1 MLCERVAICFTFEA
15 HLHSLAHHA
24 EPYSGTQMSTQGKPP
39 SSFSTPSTLA
49 SRGIQPRFSELGQS
63 CRKLMLNH
71 LADHLTRTFAQID
84 DTLFQCAE
92 QAENNQVQAM
102 FFDSMREVRRL
113 RPQIERHYHLTI
125 STGIADF
132 LDGKLVASQ
141 ATDIAAE
148 ELTLIDNEAYE
159 EALQVTNMAQRV
171 QTRCAQALFA
181 LDKRLALLNNG
192 HPVPDEANPF
202 SPKNIA
208 HALLSALQPSQLPLR
223 IKLVLYGLFD
233 KQLMHGLD
241 VLYDALNSRL
251 IEAGVLPNLKFSA
264 VRTQESSSPA
274 PTSPVET
281 TPPTAAI
288 NLSASPPGDAM
299 QLAEGLDRLLAE
311 YRKQQQAIG
320 PLYGSPSM
328 ASFAPPGARRS
339 YEANE
344 LLDALNHLQQTSAAE
359 LMQHPERPL
368 QVTDLKTELHRQLA
382 SQSEAP
388 QQYRVGSQETDV
400 IDLVGM
406 IFDFILDDEN
416 LPQPYKVALS
426 HLHTPC
432 LKVALLDRAL
442 FSQPSHPARRLINAM
457 AQAGVLYGAQGD
469 SYGLLSKVQWVVRQV
484 VQQFSGDLR
493 LFEALLGDLDEFT
506 RGIKQRVELQERRA
520 VETAKGRDKLL
531 GARHNAAQAI
541 AQALA
546 KRSPPPIIRQFLER
560 TWIDVLVF
568 VQLRHGA
575 DSLEWQRASETAEN
589 LAWSG
594 TLLDAAQRDRLQRL
608 RIEMLDELRNGLML
622 LGGYHEDDIR
632 RLLQDLVACQ
642 HAVQAG
648 QPQLASKLSLPP
660 SPNALGAMLDDE
672 AALLTTSRKRQPTD
686 QRLVSELEKLEFGTW
701 FDFILG
707 GKRQTLKL
715 SWYSPTT
722 HNCMFVDRNGQRAAV
737 KSVEQ
742 LAEELQQGTARR
754 SKPERSAPMVDRALQ
769 AVYRV
774 LQQLTG
780 RTT

>member
-1 MLCERVAICFTFEA
+1 
-15 HLHSLAHHA
+15 
-24 EPYSGTQMSTQGKPP
+24 MSTQGTPPP
-39 SSFSTPSTLA
+39 SPGISSTLA

-63 CRKLMLNH
+63 CRKLVLNH
-71 LADHLTRTFAQID
+71 LADHLTRTFAQVD

-113 RPQIERHYHLTI
+113 RPQIERRYHLSI
-125 STGIADF
+125 SKGIADF

-141 ATDIAAE
+141 PADVPAE
-148 ELTLIDNEAYE
+148 DLALIDNEAYE
-159 EALQVTNMAQRV
+159 EALQVTNMAHRV

-192 HPVPDEANPF
+192 QPVPAEVNPL
-202 SPKNIA
+202 SPKTIA
-208 HALLSALQPSQLPLR
+208 QALLTALQPSELPLR

-233 KQLMHGLD
+233 KQLMQGLD
-241 VLYDALNSRL
+241 ALYEALNTRL
-251 IEAGVLPNLKFSA
+251 IEAGVLPNLKFAPARAAEPSSPSPSSPSA
-264 VRTQESSSPA
+264 SSFTETRRSPA
-274 PTSPVET
+274 PVDLT
-281 TPPTAAI
+281 
-288 NLSASPPGDAM
+288 ASPPADAEH
-299 QLAEGLDRLLAE
+299 LAAGLDRLLAE
-311 YRKQQQAIG
+311 YRKQQHAIG
-320 PLYGSPSM
+320 PLNGSPSM
-328 ASFAPPGARRS
+328 ASFAPQGAKRT
-339 YEANE
+339 YEAGE
-344 LLDALNHLQQTSAAE
+344 LLEALNRLQQASAVE
-359 LMQHPERPL
+359 LTQHPDRPL
-368 QVTDLKTELHRQLA
+368 HVTDLKTDLHRQLA
-382 SQSEAP
+382 SHNEAP
-388 QQYRVGSQETDV
+388 QQHRVGNQETDV

-426 HLHTPC
+426 HLHTPS

-442 FSQPSHPARRLINAM
+442 FGQPHHPARRLINAM
-457 AQAGVLYGAQGD
+457 AQAGVLYGAQD
-469 SYGLLSKVQWVVRQV
+469 DTYGLLAKVQWVVRQI
-484 VQQFSGDLR
+484 VQHFSGDLR
-493 LFEALLGDLDEFT
+493 LFEMLLGEFDEFT

-531 GARHNAAQAI
+531 GARHSAAQAI

-568 VQLRHGA
+568 IQLRHGA
-575 DSLEWQRASETAEN
+575 SSQEWQRACETAEN
-589 LAWSG
+589 LAWSA
-594 TLLDAAQRDRLQRL
+594 TPLDAAQRDRLQRL
-608 RIEMLDELRNGLML
+608 RVDMLDELRNGLML
-622 LGGYHEDDIR
+622 LGGYREDDVR

-660 SPNALGAMLDDE
+660 PPNPLGAMLSDE
-672 AALLTTSRKRQPTD
+672 AALLATSRKGQRHAD
-686 QRLVSELEKLEFGTW
+686 QNLVSELEKLEFGTW

-722 HNCMFVDRNGQRAAV
+722 HNYMFVDRNGQRAAV
-737 KSVEQ
+737 KSVDQ
-742 LAEELQQGTARR
+742 LAEEMQQGTARR
-754 SKPERSAPMVDRALQ
+754 SKPDRSAPMVDRALH

>member
-1 MLCERVAICFTFEA
+1 MTT
-15 HLHSLAHHA
+15 
-24 EPYSGTQMSTQGKPP
+24 PGTPP
-39 SSFSTPSTLA
+39 SSASSSSTLA

-63 CRKLMLNH
+63 CRKLVLNH
-71 LADHLTRTFAQID
+71 LADHLTRTFAQVD

-113 RPQIERHYHLTI
+113 RPQIERSYHLSI
-125 STGIADF
+125 SKGIADF

-141 ATDIAAE
+141 APDVPAE
-148 ELTLIDNEAYE
+148 DLALVDNEAYE

-171 QTRCAQALFA
+171 QTRCTQALFA

-192 HPVPDEANPF
+192 QPVPAEANPL

-208 HALLSALQPSQLPLR
+208 HALLTALQPSELPLR

-233 KQLMHGLD
+233 KQLMQGLD
-241 VLYDALNSRL
+241 ALYDALNVRL
-251 IEAGVLPNLKFSA
+251 IDAGVLPNLRLSA
-264 VRTQESSSPA
+264 VRAQESPA
-274 PTSPVET
+274 PAADGVADSNQ
-281 TPPTAAI
+281 TPAPIDLAA
-288 NLSASPPGDAM
+288 NPPADAEH
-299 QLAEGLDRLLAE
+299 LAAGLDRLLSE
-311 YRKQQQAIG
+311 YRKQQHAIG
-320 PLYGSPSM
+320 LLSGSPSM
-328 ASFAPPGARRS
+328 ASFAPQGAKRT
-339 YEANE
+339 YETGE
-344 LLDALNHLQQTSAAE
+344 LLAALNRLQQASAAE
-359 LMQHPERPL
+359 LTQHPERPL
-368 QVTDLKTELHRQLA
+368 HVSDLKTDLHRQLA
-382 SQSEAP
+382 SHSDAP
-388 QQYRVGSQETDV
+388 QHNRVGNHETDV

-406 IFDFILDDEN
+406 LFDFILDDEN

-442 FSQPSHPARRLINAM
+442 FSQSHHPARRLINAM
-457 AQAGVLYGAQGD
+457 AQAGVLYGAQDD

-484 VQQFSGDLR
+484 VQHFSGDLH
-493 LFEALLGDLDEFT
+493 LFETLLEEFEEFT
-506 RGIKQRVELQERRA
+506 RGIKQRVALQERRA

-531 GARHNAAQAI
+531 AARHSAAQAI

-546 KRSPPPIIRQFLER
+546 KRSPPPLIRQFLER

-568 VQLRHGA
+568 IQLRHGA
-575 DSLEWQRASETAEN
+575 ASPEWQRACETAEQ

-594 TLLDAAQRDRLQRL
+594 TLLDAAQRDRLQGL
-608 RIEMLDELRNGLML
+608 RVDMLEELRNGLML
-622 LGGYHEDDIR
+622 LGGYHQDDIR

-648 QPQLASKLSLPP
+648 QPQLASRLSLPP
-660 SPNALGAMLDDE
+660 SPSPLGAMLDDE
-672 AALLTTSRKRQPTD
+672 AALLATSRNGRRQPTD
-686 QRLVSELEKLEFGTW
+686 QSLVRELEKLEFGTW

-722 HNCMFVDRNGQRAAV
+722 HNYMFVDRNGQRAAV

-742 LAEELQQGTARR
+742 LAEEMQQGTARR
-754 SKPERSAPMVDRALQ
+754 SRPDRSAPMVDRALH

>member
-1 MLCERVAICFTFEA
+1 
-15 HLHSLAHHA
+15 
-24 EPYSGTQMSTQGKPP
+24 MSTQGTPP
-39 SSFSTPSTLA
+39 SSSSTPSTLA
-49 SRGIQPRFSELGQS
+49 SRGIQPRFSALGQS
-63 CRKLMLNH
+63 CRKLVLNH
-71 LADHLTRTFAQID
+71 LADHLTRTFALVD

-113 RPQIERHYHLTI
+113 RPQIERHYHLSI
-125 STGIADF
+125 SKGIADF
-132 LDGKLVASQ
+132 LDGKLVGSQ
-141 ATDIAAE
+141 PTDVPTEDLA
-148 ELTLIDNEAYE
+148 LIDNEAYE
-159 EALQVTNMAQRV
+159 EALQVTNMAQQV

-192 HPVPDEANPF
+192 QPVPAELNPF

-208 HALLSALQPSQLPLR
+208 HALLTALEPSQLPLR

-241 VLYDALNSRL
+241 ALYEALNSRL

-264 VRTQESSSPA
+264 ARNPQSPSPAASSPA
-274 PTSPVET
+274 VN
-281 TPPTAAI
+281 TPPAAAVDLTAT
-288 NLSASPPGDAM
+288 PPGDAT
-299 QLAEGLDRLLAE
+299 QLTEGLDRLLAE
-311 YRKQQQAIG
+311 YRKQQHAIG

-339 YEANE
+339 YEAGE
-344 LLDALNHLQQTSAAE
+344 LLDALNRLQQASAAD
-359 LMQHPERPL
+359 LMQHPDRPL
-368 QVTDLKTELHRQLA
+368 QVTDLKTELHRQLV

-388 QQYRVGSQETDV
+388 QQHRVGSHETDV

-442 FSQPSHPARRLINAM
+442 FSQPHHPARRLINAM
-457 AQAGVLYGAQGD
+457 AQAGVLYGAQED

-493 LFEALLGDLDEFT
+493 LFESLLGEFDEFT

-531 GARHNAAQAI
+531 GARHHAAQAI

-546 KRSPPPIIRQFLER
+546 RRSPPPIIRQFLER

-575 DSLEWQRASETAEN
+575 DSHEWQRASETAEN

-672 AALLTTSRKRQPTD
+672 AALLATARKRQPAD
-686 QRLVSELEKLEFGTW
+686 QRLISQLEKLEFGTW

-754 SKPERSAPMVDRALQ
+754 SKPERAAPMVDRALQ

>member
-1 MLCERVAICFTFEA
+1 
-15 HLHSLAHHA
+15 
-24 EPYSGTQMSTQGKPP
+24 MSTQGTPP
-39 SSFSTPSTLA
+39 SSTSTPSTLA
-49 SRGIQPRFSELGQS
+49 SRGIQPRFGALGQS
-63 CRKLMLNH
+63 CRKLVLNH
-71 LADHLTRTFAQID
+71 LADHLTRTFAQVD

-113 RPQIERHYHLTI
+113 RPQIERHYHLNI
-125 STGIADF
+125 SKGIADF

-141 ATDIAAE
+141 PTDVPTEDLA
-148 ELTLIDNEAYE
+148 LIDNEAYE
-159 EALQVTNMAQRV
+159 EALQVTNMAQQV
-171 QTRCAQALFA
+171 QTRCAQALLA

-192 HPVPDEANPF
+192 QPVPAELNPF

-208 HALLSALQPSQLPLR
+208 HALLTALQPSQLPLR

-241 VLYDALNSRL
+241 ALYEALNGRL

-264 VRTQESSSPA
+264 ARNPQPSLPAASSPA
-274 PTSPVET
+274 ANKPQ
-281 TPPTAAI
+281 AAAVDLAA
-288 NLSASPPGDAM
+288 NPAGDAM
-299 QLAEGLDRLLAE
+299 HLAEGLDRLLAE
-311 YRKQQQAIG
+311 YRKQQHAIG

-339 YEANE
+339 YEAGE
-344 LLDALNHLQQTSAAE
+344 LLDALNRLQQASAAD
-359 LMQHPERPL
+359 LMQHPDRPL

-388 QQYRVGSQETDV
+388 QQHRVGSHETDV

-442 FSQPSHPARRLINAM
+442 FSQPHHPARRLINAM
-457 AQAGVLYGAQGD
+457 AQAGVLYGAQED
-469 SYGLLSKVQWVVRQV
+469 TYGLLSKVQWMVRQV
-484 VQQFSGDLR
+484 VQQFSGDLH
-493 LFEALLGDLDEFT
+493 LFEALLGEFDEFT

-546 KRSPPPIIRQFLER
+546 RRSPPPIIRQFLER
-560 TWIDVLVF
+560 TWVDVLVF
-568 VQLRHGA
+568 VQLRHGT
-575 DSLEWQRASETAEN
+575 DSPEWQRASETAEN

-672 AALLTTSRKRQPTD
+672 AALLATARKRQPTD
-686 QRLVSELEKLEFGTW
+686 QRLVSQLEKLEFGTW

-754 SKPERSAPMVDRALQ
+754 SKPERSAPMVDRALH